1 LSLVAGFS
9 LSILIDELDRLI
21 NMIVPLPEW
30 MAELMTPLKVESTM
44 DWILALSG
52 VVFAA
57 GFAEE
62 SLFRGFIQVSLEQRG
77 DVTKAVLL
85 SSATW
90 ALIHIVPYWAIQIFI
105 IGVFFGFLSW
115 RTKSIFPSVIM
126 HGVNNFIALLYVNLN
141 LQEELTWYLWGEHVS
156 PIVLVIS
163 AGLFYYSMAQIIVIY
178 RD

>member
-1 LSLVAGFS
+1 M
-9 LSILIDELDRLI
+9 E
-21 NMIVPLPEW
+21 
-30 MAELMTPLKVESTM
+30 
-44 DWILALSG
+44 WILAISG

-141 LQEELTWYLWGEHVS
+141 LRGRVIL
-156 PIVLVIS
+156 VLVGRTCFTGYLGICV
-163 AGLFYYSMAQIIVIY
+163 GLFYYSMRQIIFIY
-178 RD
+178 RN